1 MVESARVF
9 DFLCVSSCKRV
20 RFSGAVLSYI
30 IMFQLKVS
38 LQPTLCSK
46 CFPHTNI
53 IMIVR
58 RLVLTYVGGF
68 HTLRLLFLYVVCFT
82 HEVSSFFF
90 IAVACRTHVYYFV
103 LYVVSCHLY
112 TLLS

>member
-1 MVESARVF
+1 M
-9 DFLCVSSCKRV
+9 L
-20 RFSGAVLSYI
+20 
-30 IMFQLKVS
+30 
-38 LQPTLCSK
+38 K

-58 RLVLTYVGGF
+58 RLFLTYVGGF
-68 HTLRLLFLYVVCFT
+68 HTLRLLFSYFVFFT
-82 HEVSSFFF
+82 HEFSSFFF
-90 IAVACRTHVYYFV
+90 IAAACTHVYYFV